1 MLLPHPFCAVF
12 SSLQACEAFAPRLLK
27 KAGLIKLGKDT
38 GRWGTTTPVAI
49 TAKGQYLLKQIQG
62 VSQSKEKDGT
72 AAYVVPI
79 AERKLVA
86 ISKINKIGT
95 GRATVEITWKWD
107 PNQLANCSMPRVPW

>member
-1 MLLPHPFCAVF
+1 VGKGY
-12 SSLQACEAFAPRLLK
+12 RT
-27 KAGLIKLGKDT
+27 LGHDDS
-38 GRWGTTTPVAI
+38 VAI
-49 TAKGQYLLKQIQG
+49 TAKGEGLLKPIQG

-86 ISKINKIGT
+86 ISEINKIGT